1 MLVSTTVIKLNKE
14 VKEENSKRYR
24 ECEMVSRKLDP
35 VSRLRLKRINVLINR
50 ISKSI
55 EDTTGW
61 VYTPSCFIFKSNYQ
75 YDDEHD
81 EITFDLNKVTRTR
94 TGYRISKLDTEYE
107 KDFVSKH
114 KELLDKLL
122 KLELK
127 RDNILNPYLRKYGEL
142 MKYFEELTSKKS
154 KDTTETK
161 CSYIEIA
168 SKQFESK
175 FGEEGIKRLLY
186 LLNYLVTTTYTEP
199 LDNYNDQFS
208 GSITSDYVDEL
219 FRWAAAFTPRAQ
231 YILDVVSKKRE
242 EIKNNQEPRSSITLQ

>member
-1 MLVSTTVIKLNKE
+1 MLVSTRVIELNKQ
-14 VKEENSKRYR
+14 VKEEKAKRYS
-24 ECEMVSRKLDP
+24 ECTMISRKLDP
-35 VSRLRLKRINVLINR
+35 VNKLRLKRINTLINR
-50 ISKSI
+50 ISMGI

-61 VYTPSCFIFKSNYQ
+61 IYTPSGFTFKSNYQ
-75 YDDEHD
+75 YDEEHD

-175 FGEEGIKRLLY
+175 FGK
-186 LLNYLVTTTYTEP
+186 
-199 LDNYNDQFS
+199 
-208 GSITSDYVDEL
+208 
-219 FRWAAAFTPRAQ
+219 
-231 YILDVVSKKRE
+231 
-242 EIKNNQEPRSSITLQ
+242 